1 MTTFTPYPDPLT
13 GAELQTLRE
22 ACGLSR
28 DELGTL
34 AGVAARTVKHWE
46 HGRSGVPGDVADL
59 VRRLDKIIEATSVEA
74 VDTYAQAIARHAGAS
89 APADVVL
96 IRYRDA
102 DHLTHY
108 HPVMAGQ
115 PAGVHGAIVQRV
127 AHALRQRGQ
136 LVRVVWMVP
145 ADYEAWRTRTGQH
158 DTEATRAAWAADQI
172 QHQARAHRADQ
183 PPEGAT

>member
-1 MTTFTPYPDPLT
+1 MTTFNPYPDPMT

-46 HGRSGVPGDVADL
+46 HGRSGVPADVAQL
-59 VRRLDKIIEATSVEA
+59 VQRMDATIQQAADQGARAIV
-74 VDTYAQAIARHAGAS
+74 QAIARQSGR

-102 DHLTHY
+102 DHLARY
-108 HPVMAGQ
+108 RPDMAGQ
-115 PAGVHGAIVQRV
+115 PASVHGAIVQRV

-145 ADYEAWRTRTGQH
+145 ADYEAWRTNAKMP

-172 QHQARAHRADQ
+172 QHQARTHRADQ
-183 PPEGAT
+183 PPEGAA

>member
-1 MTTFTPYPDPLT
+1 MTTFNTYPDPLT

-28 DELGTL
+28 DELGAL
-34 AGVAARTVKHWE
+34 AGVAARSVKHWE

-59 VRRLDKIIEATSVEA
+59 MRRLDATIERASLQA
-74 VDTYAQAIARHAGAS
+74 VDVYAQAIARHGGAGV
-89 APADVVL
+89 PDDVVL

-102 DHLTHY
+102 DALARY
-108 HPVMAGQ
+108 RSDMAGQ
-115 PAGVHGAIVQRV
+115 TAGVHGAIVQRV
-127 AHALRQRGQ
+127 AHALRQRWQ

-183 PPEGAT
+183 PPEGAA